1 MSTGLQVVKQEQLS
15 ENVRNEIDS
24 EIDKIIER
32 HKNNRYEINKLV
44 FESVAA
50 LTSSE
55 NYSNELASQGI
66 LKRFWGGIT
75 GKNKALQA
83 EINRNQAVAQY
94 ASQQSLQ
101 KLAEQNLMSFELI
114 TAVNNKLNVSMVEVE
129 TEINNIYG
137 TLVTFFKQTKSDIVQ
152 LENRVA
158 RLERNVNLLNWQNS
172 IEYQMWDG
180 TEYTELTDIEKIAC
194 IVNDFYEITQGNYT
208 TSDLLLLKSAMT
220 TIGLNI
226 NELVSYQELATSIEE
241 DERISNKIFH
251 GKCENEYVEPWSVV
265 VASGVRKLEKFDNE
279 EKYIV
284 DCVKECLDGNQEEI
298 SRGNIINKLF
308 GEYLENNLLVSKDG
322 KLKLYD
328 MVVELLYNIEQL
340 KYIPE
345 KTDEVRTAEAE
356 KFFIKGEYETAY
368 HMFKKLAE
376 EGVPRAMY
384 FMGEYLRQ
392 GYGYY
397 FGLDYDKEEGFRWY
411 QKGAELGDPLCI
423 LNTAYMYEGEEREK
437 IQQSIIGKIREMA
450 QAGDIFAQNE
460 LADIVEGEEKF
471 ELLKE
476 SAEHGLARSMRKL
489 GLMYFWGWGDCVE
502 ENSAEAFKWFMR
514 ASELGLTDAIGDVGN
529 LYKDGNGI
537 TQDINK
543 AIEYYKKSIA
553 RGCGWAAK
561 NMAEIYEYGNNV
573 EKNDQKAF
581 EWYKK
586 AAELG
591 NVDAMNSVALC
602 YHNGNGTKVNKEK
615 TFEWCKKAAE
625 AGFAMGQNNLAVC
638 YKLGDGCEQN
648 WDKAKEWAM
657 KAAKQGCEAAINN
670 LKNWFGIEEQ

>member
-1 MSTGLQVVKQEQLS
+1 MSTGLQVVNQEQLP

-66 LKRFWGGIT
+66 FKRFWGGIT
-75 GKNKALQA
+75 GKNRALQT
-83 EINRNQAVAQY
+83 EISRNQAAAQY

-114 TAVNNKLNVSMVEVE
+114 TAVNNKLNNSMVEVE
-129 TEINNIYG
+129 TEINKIYG
-137 TLVTFFKQTKSDIVQ
+137 ILVTFFKQTKSDIVQ

-158 RLERNVNLLNWQNS
+158 RLEKNVNLLNWQNS

-251 GKCENEYVEPWSVV
+251 GKCESEYVEPWSAV

-284 DCVKECLDGNQEEI
+284 DCVKDCLDGSQAGMNREA
-298 SRGNIINKLF
+298 IINKLF
-308 GEYLENNLLVSKDG
+308 GEYLENNLLVNKDG

-328 MVVELLYNIEQL
+328 MIVELLYNIEQL
-340 KYIPE
+340 EYIPE
-345 KTDEVRTAEAE
+345 KTDEERTAEAE
-356 KFFIKGEYETAY
+356 KFFIKGEFETAY
-368 HMFKKLAE
+368 HIFKQLAE

-384 FMGEYLRQ
+384 FMGEYLRW

-397 FGLDYDKEEGFRWY
+397 FGLDYDKEGGFQWH

-423 LNTAYMYEGEEREK
+423 LNTSYMYEGEEK
-437 IQQSIIGKIREMA
+437 KNIQQSIIDKIREMA

-476 SAEHGLARSMRKL
+476 SAEHGLARSMEKL
-489 GLMYFWGWGDCVE
+489 GLMYFRGEYVE
-502 ENSAEAFKWFMR
+502 ENKSEAFQWYLKAM
-514 ASELGLTDAIGDVGN
+514 ELGDKDAIANVSWC
-529 LYKDGNGI
+529 YGNGEGVDLNI
-537 TQDINK
+537 KK
-543 AIEYYKKSIA
+543 AIEYCKKSIKK
-553 RGCGWAAK
+553 GCGRAAR
-561 NMAEIYEYGNNV
+561 NMGGFYDQG
-573 EKNDQKAF
+573 EKIEKDYQKAF
-581 EWYKK
+581 RYFQIG
-586 AAELG
+586 AELG
-591 NVDAMNSVALC
+591 DGGAMV
-602 YHNGNGTKVNKEK
+602 YIGFYYDTGRGIEVNKEL
-615 TFEWCKKAAE
+615 
-625 AGFAMGQNNLAVC
+625 GF
-638 YKLGDGCEQN
+638 
-648 WDKAKEWAM
+648 
-657 KAAKQGCEAAINN
+657 
-670 LKNWFGIEEQ
+670 

>member
-345 KTDEVRTAEAE
+345 KTDEERTAEAE

-376 EGVPRAMY
+376 EGGPRAMY

-397 FGLDYDKEEGFRWY
+397 FGLDYDEEEGFRWH

-423 LNTAYMYEGEEREK
+423 LNTAYMYEGEERERIK
-437 IQQSIIGKIREMA
+437 NSVINKLRKMSQS
-450 QAGDIFAQNE
+450 GDAFVKSE
-460 LADIVEGEEKF
+460 LADIVDGEEKID
-471 ELLKE
+471 LLKE
-476 SAEHGLARSMRKL
+476 ASEQGLARGWYKL
-489 GLMYFWGWGDCVE
+489 GMEY
-502 ENSAEAFKWFMR
+502 NSGNIVKKDDSKALELLLK
-514 ASELGLTDAIGDVGN
+514 ASELGSADAMGSVGVM
-529 LYKDGNGI
+529 YEYAVGADK
-537 TQDINK
+537 DINK
-543 AIEYYKKSIA
+543 AIEYYNKSIK
-553 RGCGWAAK
+553 RGCGFGT
-561 NMAEIYEYGNNV
+561 EYLGFIYANGYDV
-573 EKNDQKAF
+573 EQDYYKAF
-581 EWYKK
+581 ECFKIGARIGYPGSINMVGLYYEEGKGTEKNGSKAIEYYKR

-591 NVDAMNSVALC
+591 LAVA
-602 YHNGNGTKVNKEK
+602 
-615 TFEWCKKAAE
+615 
-625 AGFAMGQNNLAVC
+625 QSNLATC
-638 YKLGDGCEQN
+638 YKEGRGCEQN
-648 WDKAKEWAM
+648 LEKAKEWAM
-657 KAAKQGCEAAINN
+657 KAAKQGQENAIKN
-670 LKNWFGIEEQ
+670 LKEWFGMEIDN

>member
-1 MSTGLQVVKQEQLS
+1 M
-15 ENVRNEIDS
+15 
-24 EIDKIIER
+24 
-32 HKNNRYEINKLV
+32 

-345 KTDEVRTAEAE
+345 KTDEERTAEAE

-397 FGLDYDKEEGFRWY
+397 FGLDYDEEEGFRWH

-423 LNTAYMYEGEEREK
+423 LNTAYMYEGEERERIK
-437 IQQSIIGKIREMA
+437 NSVINKLRKMSQS
-450 QAGDIFAQNE
+450 GDAFVKSE
-460 LADIVEGEEKF
+460 LADIVDGEEKID
-471 ELLKE
+471 LLKE
-476 SAEHGLARSMRKL
+476 ASEQGLARGWYKL
-489 GLMYFWGWGDCVE
+489 GMEY
-502 ENSAEAFKWFMR
+502 NSGNIVKKDDSKALELLLK
-514 ASELGLTDAIGDVGN
+514 ASELGSADAMGSVGVM
-529 LYKDGNGI
+529 YEYAVGADK
-537 TQDINK
+537 DINK
-543 AIEYYKKSIA
+543 AIEYYNKSIK
-553 RGCGWAAK
+553 RGCGFGT
-561 NMAEIYEYGNNV
+561 EYLGFIYANGYDV
-573 EKNDQKAF
+573 EQDYYKAF
-581 EWYKK
+581 ECFKIGARIGYPGSINMVGLYYEEGKGTEKNGSKAIEYYKR

-591 NVDAMNSVALC
+591 LAVA
-602 YHNGNGTKVNKEK
+602 
-615 TFEWCKKAAE
+615 
-625 AGFAMGQNNLAVC
+625 QSNLATC
-638 YKLGDGCEQN
+638 YKEGRGCEQN
-648 WDKAKEWAM
+648 LEKAKEWAM
-657 KAAKQGCEAAINN
+657 KAAKQGQENAIKN
-670 LKNWFGIEEQ
+670 LKEWFGMEIDN

>member
-345 KTDEVRTAEAE
+345 KTDEERTAEAE

-397 FGLDYDKEEGFRWY
+397 FGLDYDEEEGFRWH

-423 LNTAYMYEGEEREK
+423 LNTAYMYEGEERERIK
-437 IQQSIIGKIREMA
+437 NSVINKLRKMSQS
-450 QAGDIFAQNE
+450 GDAFVKSE
-460 LADIVEGEEKF
+460 LADIVDGEEKID
-471 ELLKE
+471 LLKE
-476 SAEHGLARSMRKL
+476 ASEQGLARGWYKL
-489 GLMYFWGWGDCVE
+489 GMEY
-502 ENSAEAFKWFMR
+502 NSGNIVKKDDSKALELLLK
-514 ASELGLTDAIGDVGN
+514 ASELGSADAMGSVGVM
-529 LYKDGNGI
+529 YEYAVGADK
-537 TQDINK
+537 DINK
-543 AIEYYKKSIA
+543 AIEYYNKSIK
-553 RGCGWAAK
+553 RGCGFGT
-561 NMAEIYEYGNNV
+561 EYLGFIYANGYDV
-573 EKNDQKAF
+573 EQDYHKAF
-581 EWYKK
+581 ECFKIGARIGYPGSINMVGLYYEEGKGTEKNGSKAIEYYKR

-591 NVDAMNSVALC
+591 LAVA
-602 YHNGNGTKVNKEK
+602 
-615 TFEWCKKAAE
+615 
-625 AGFAMGQNNLAVC
+625 QSNLATC
-638 YKLGDGCEQN
+638 YKEGRGCEQN
-648 WDKAKEWAM
+648 LEKAKEWAM
-657 KAAKQGCEAAINN
+657 KAAKQGQENAIKN
-670 LKNWFGIEEQ
+670 LKEWFGMEIDN

>member
-75 GKNKALQA
+75 GKNRALQA
-83 EINRNQAVAQY
+83 EISRNQAAAQY

-328 MVVELLYNIEQL
+328 MIVELLYNIEQL

-345 KTDEVRTAEAE
+345 KTDEERTAEAE

-392 GYGYY
+392 RYGYY
-397 FGLDYDKEEGFRWY
+397 FGLDYDEEEGFRWH

-423 LNTAYMYEGEEREK
+423 LNTAYMYEGKEREK

-450 QAGDIFAQNE
+450 QAGDIFAKNE

>member
-345 KTDEVRTAEAE
+345 KTDEERTAEAE

-397 FGLDYDKEEGFRWY
+397 FGLDYDEEEGFRWH

-423 LNTAYMYEGEEREK
+423 LNTAYMYEGEERERIK
-437 IQQSIIGKIREMA
+437 NSVINKLRKMSQS
-450 QAGDIFAQNE
+450 GDAFVKSE
-460 LADIVEGEEKF
+460 LADIVDGEEKID
-471 ELLKE
+471 LLKE
-476 SAEHGLARSMRKL
+476 ASEQGLARGWYKL
-489 GLMYFWGWGDCVE
+489 GMEY
-502 ENSAEAFKWFMR
+502 NSGNIVKKDDSKALELLLK
-514 ASELGLTDAIGDVGN
+514 ASELGSADAMGSVGVM
-529 LYKDGNGI
+529 YEYSVGADK
-537 TQDINK
+537 DINK
-543 AIEYYKKSIA
+543 AIEYYNKSIK
-553 RGCGWAAK
+553 RGCGFGT
-561 NMAEIYEYGNNV
+561 EYLGFIYANGYDV
-573 EKNDQKAF
+573 EQDYYKAF
-581 EWYKK
+581 ECFKIGARIGYPGSINMVGLYYEEGKGTEKNGSKAIEYYKR

-591 NVDAMNSVALC
+591 LAVA
-602 YHNGNGTKVNKEK
+602 
-615 TFEWCKKAAE
+615 
-625 AGFAMGQNNLAVC
+625 QSNLATC
-638 YKLGDGCEQN
+638 YKEGRGCEQN
-648 WDKAKEWAM
+648 LEKAKEWAM
-657 KAAKQGCEAAINN
+657 KAAKQGQENAIKN
-670 LKNWFGIEEQ
+670 LKEWFGMEIDN

>member
-1 MSTGLQVVKQEQLS
+1 MS

-66 LKRFWGGIT
+66 LKRFLGGIT
-75 GKNKALQA
+75 GKNRALQA
-83 EINRNQAVAQY
+83 EISRNQAAAQY

-180 TEYTELTDIEKIAC
+180 TEYIELTDIEKIAC

-345 KTDEVRTAEAE
+345 KTDEERTAEAE

-397 FGLDYDKEEGFRWY
+397 FGLDYDKEEGFRWH

-489 GLMYFWGWGDCVE
+489 GLMYCWGWGDCVE
-502 ENSAEAFKWFMR
+502 ENRAEAFKWFMR

-591 NVDAMNSVALC
+591 DVSAMNSVAFC

-615 TFEWCKKAAE
+615 AFEWYKKAAE

>member
-1 MSTGLQVVKQEQLS
+1 MSTGLQVVNQEQLP
-15 ENVRNEIDS
+15 ETVRNEIDS

-75 GKNKALQA
+75 GKNRALQA
-83 EINRNQAVAQY
+83 EISRNQAAAQY

-114 TAVNNKLNVSMVEVE
+114 TAVNNKLNNSMVEVE
-129 TEINNIYG
+129 TEINKIYG

-251 GKCENEYVEPWSVV
+251 GKCESEYVEPWSVV

-284 DCVKECLDGNQEEI
+284 DCVKDCLDGSQAGMNREA
-298 SRGNIINKLF
+298 IINKLF
-308 GEYLENNLLVSKDG
+308 GEYLENNLLVNKDG

-328 MVVELLYNIEQL
+328 MIVELLYNIEQL
-340 KYIPE
+340 EYIPE
-345 KTDEVRTAEAE
+345 KTDEERTAEAE
-356 KFFIKGEYETAY
+356 KFFIKGEFETAY
-368 HMFKKLAE
+368 HIFKQLAE

-384 FMGEYLRQ
+384 FMGEYLRG

-397 FGLDYDKEEGFRWY
+397 FGLDYDEEGGFQWH

-423 LNTAYMYEGEEREK
+423 LNTSYMYEGEEK
-437 IQQSIIGKIREMA
+437 KNIQQSIIDKIREMA
-450 QAGDIFAQNE
+450 QVGDIFAKNE

-476 SAEHGLARSMRKL
+476 SAGHGLARSMEKL
-489 GLMYFWGWGDCVE
+489 GDMYEFGTGIE
-502 ENSAEAFKWFMR
+502 ENKVEAFRWYMK
-514 ASELGLTDAIGDVGN
+514 AAELGNKDALADVGWCYAEGHGVD
-529 LYKDGNGI
+529 L
-537 TQDINK
+537 DINK
-543 AIEYYKKSIA
+543 AIEYYEKSIK
-553 RGCGWAAK
+553 RGCDWGAVGVGV
-561 NMAEIYEYGNNV
+561 IYRDGKKV
-573 EKNDQKAF
+573 EKDYCKAF
-581 EWYKK
+581 RYYQIGVELNNADAMNEIGFCYGEGKGVEVNKAIAFKWYMK

-591 NVDAMNSVALC
+591 N
-602 YHNGNGTKVNKEK
+602 T
-615 TFEWCKKAAE
+615 
-625 AGFAMGQNNLAVC
+625 AGQTNLAIC
-638 YKLGDGCEQN
+638 YKTGEGCEQN
-648 WDKAKEWAM
+648 LDKAKEWVM
-657 KAAKQGCEAAINN
+657 RAAKQGNQSAIDN
-670 LKNWFGIEEQ
+670 LKEWFGIEV

>member
-345 KTDEVRTAEAE
+345 KTDEERTAEAE

-397 FGLDYDKEEGFRWY
+397 FGLDYDEEEGFRWH

-423 LNTAYMYEGEEREK
+423 LNTAYMYEGEERERIK
-437 IQQSIIGKIREMA
+437 NSVINKLRKMSQS
-450 QAGDIFAQNE
+450 GDAFVKSE
-460 LADIVEGEEKF
+460 LADIVAGEEKLD
-471 ELLKE
+471 LLKE
-476 SAEHGLARSMRKL
+476 ASEQGLARGWYKL
-489 GLMYFWGWGDCVE
+489 GMEY
-502 ENSAEAFKWFMR
+502 NSGNIVKKDDSKALELLLK
-514 ASELGLTDAIGDVGN
+514 ASELGSADAMGSVGVM
-529 LYKDGNGI
+529 YEYAVGADK
-537 TQDINK
+537 DINK
-543 AIEYYKKSIA
+543 AIEYYNKSIK
-553 RGCGWAAK
+553 RGCGFGT
-561 NMAEIYEYGNNV
+561 EYLGFIYANGYDV
-573 EKNDQKAF
+573 EQDYYKAF
-581 EWYKK
+581 ECFKIGARIGYPGSINMVGLYYEEGKGTEKNGSKAIEYYKR

-591 NVDAMNSVALC
+591 LAVA
-602 YHNGNGTKVNKEK
+602 
-615 TFEWCKKAAE
+615 
-625 AGFAMGQNNLAVC
+625 QSNLATC
-638 YKLGDGCEQN
+638 YKEGRGCEQN
-648 WDKAKEWAM
+648 LEKAKEWAM
-657 KAAKQGCEAAINN
+657 KAAKQGQENAIKN
-670 LKNWFGIEEQ
+670 LKEWFGMEIDN

>member
-1 MSTGLQVVKQEQLS
+1 
-15 ENVRNEIDS
+15 
-24 EIDKIIER
+24 
-32 HKNNRYEINKLV
+32 
-44 FESVAA
+44 
-50 LTSSE
+50 
-55 NYSNELASQGI
+55 
-66 LKRFWGGIT
+66 
-75 GKNKALQA
+75 
-83 EINRNQAVAQY
+83 
-94 ASQQSLQ
+94 
-101 KLAEQNLMSFELI
+101 MSFELI

-345 KTDEVRTAEAE
+345 KTDEERTAEAE

-397 FGLDYDKEEGFRWY
+397 FGLDYDEEEGFRWH

-423 LNTAYMYEGEEREK
+423 LNTAYMYEGEERERIK
-437 IQQSIIGKIREMA
+437 NSVINKLRKMSQS
-450 QAGDIFAQNE
+450 GDAFVKSE
-460 LADIVEGEEKF
+460 LADIVDGEEKID
-471 ELLKE
+471 LLKE
-476 SAEHGLARSMRKL
+476 ASEQGLARGWYKL
-489 GLMYFWGWGDCVE
+489 GMEY
-502 ENSAEAFKWFMR
+502 NSGNIVKKDDSKALELLLK
-514 ASELGLTDAIGDVGN
+514 ASELGSADAMGSVGVM
-529 LYKDGNGI
+529 YEYAVGADK
-537 TQDINK
+537 DINK
-543 AIEYYKKSIA
+543 AIEYYNKSIK
-553 RGCGWAAK
+553 RGCGFGT
-561 NMAEIYEYGNNV
+561 EYLGFIYANGYDV
-573 EKNDQKAF
+573 EQDYYKAF
-581 EWYKK
+581 ECFKIGARIGYPGSINMVGLYYEEGKGTEKNGSKAIEYYKR

-591 NVDAMNSVALC
+591 LAVA
-602 YHNGNGTKVNKEK
+602 
-615 TFEWCKKAAE
+615 
-625 AGFAMGQNNLAVC
+625 QSNLATC
-638 YKLGDGCEQN
+638 YKEGRGCEQN
-648 WDKAKEWAM
+648 LEKAKEWAM
-657 KAAKQGCEAAINN
+657 KAAKQGQENAIKN
-670 LKNWFGIEEQ
+670 LKEWFGMEIDN

>member
-345 KTDEVRTAEAE
+345 KTDEERTAEAE

-397 FGLDYDKEEGFRWY
+397 FGLDYDEEEGFRWH

-423 LNTAYMYEGEEREK
+423 LNTAYMYEGEERERIK
-437 IQQSIIGKIREMA
+437 NSVINKLRKMSQS
-450 QAGDIFAQNE
+450 GDAFVKSE
-460 LADIVEGEEKF
+460 LADIVDGEEKID
-471 ELLKE
+471 LLKE
-476 SAEHGLARSMRKL
+476 ASEQGLARGWYKL
-489 GLMYFWGWGDCVE
+489 GMEY
-502 ENSAEAFKWFMR
+502 NSGNIVKKDDSKALELLLK
-514 ASELGLTDAIGDVGN
+514 ASELGSADAMGSVGVM
-529 LYKDGNGI
+529 YEYAVGADK
-537 TQDINK
+537 DINK
-543 AIEYYKKSIA
+543 AIEYYNKSIK
-553 RGCGWAAK
+553 RGCGFGT
-561 NMAEIYEYGNNV
+561 EYLGFIYANGYDV
-573 EKNDQKAF
+573 EQDYYKAF
-581 EWYKK
+581 ECFKIGARIGYPGSINMVGLYYEEGKGTEKNGSKAIEYYKR

-591 NVDAMNSVALC
+591 LAVA
-602 YHNGNGTKVNKEK
+602 
-615 TFEWCKKAAE
+615 
-625 AGFAMGQNNLAVC
+625 QSNLATC
-638 YKLGDGCEQN
+638 YKEGRGCEQN
-648 WDKAKEWAM
+648 LEKAKEWAM
-657 KAAKQGCEAAINN
+657 KAAKQGQENAIKN
-670 LKNWFGIEEQ
+670 LKEWFGMEIDN

>member
-152 LENRVA
+152 LENRVE

-251 GKCENEYVEPWSVV
+251 GKCESEYVEPWSVV

-284 DCVKECLDGNQEEI
+284 DCVKECLDENQEEI

-340 KYIPE
+340 KFIPE
-345 KTDEVRTAEAE
+345 KTDEERTAEAE

-384 FMGEYLRQ
+384 FIGEYLRQ

-397 FGLDYDKEEGFRWY
+397 FGLDYDEEEGFRWH

-423 LNTAYMYEGEEREK
+423 LNTVYMYEGEERDRIK
-437 IQQSIIGKIREMA
+437 QSIIDKIRKMA
-450 QAGDIFAQNE
+450 QNGDVFSQLE
-460 LADIVEGEEKF
+460 LAGVVDGEEKI
-471 ELLKE
+471 ELLTK
-476 SAEHGLARSMRKL
+476 SAEQGLAISMYEL
-489 GLMYFWGWGDCVE
+489 GNIYEYGRGVE
-502 ENSAEAFKWFMR
+502 ENEKEAVVWYMKASQIGYMNASAYVGWCYENG
-514 ASELGLTDAIGDVGN
+514 LGVDS
-529 LYKDGNGI
+529 
-537 TQDINK
+537 DINK
-543 AIEYYKKSIA
+543 AIEYFEKGMR
-553 RGCGWAAK
+553 RGSGWAAHHIA
-561 NMAEIYEYGNNV
+561 NFYRYGNNV

-581 EWYKK
+581 AYYLRGAELGSANSMNTVGFYYGDGKGIEKNQTIAFKWYMK

-591 NVDAMNSVALC
+591 LDAGQSNVAI
-602 YHNGNGTKVNKEK
+602 
-615 TFEWCKKAAE
+615 
-625 AGFAMGQNNLAVC
+625 C
-638 YKLGDGCEQN
+638 YKFGMGCEKN
-648 WDKAKEWAM
+648 LDKAKEWGM
-657 KAAKQGCEAAINN
+657 KAAKQGYESAIDN
-670 LKNWFGIEEQ
+670 LKDWFGIEI

>member
-345 KTDEVRTAEAE
+345 KTDEERTAEAE

-397 FGLDYDKEEGFRWY
+397 FGLDYDEEEGFRWH

-423 LNTAYMYEGEEREK
+423 LNTAYMYEGEERERIK
-437 IQQSIIGKIREMA
+437 NSVINKLRKMSQS
-450 QAGDIFAQNE
+450 GDAFVKSE
-460 LADIVEGEEKF
+460 LADIVDGEEKID
-471 ELLKE
+471 LLKE
-476 SAEHGLARSMRKL
+476 ASEQGLARGWYKL
-489 GLMYFWGWGDCVE
+489 GMEY
-502 ENSAEAFKWFMR
+502 NSGNIVKKDDSKALELLLK
-514 ASELGLTDAIGDVGN
+514 ASELGSADAMGSVGVM
-529 LYKDGNGI
+529 YEYAVGADK
-537 TQDINK
+537 DINK
-543 AIEYYKKSIA
+543 AIEFYNKSIK
-553 RGCGWAAK
+553 RGCGFGT
-561 NMAEIYEYGNNV
+561 EYLGFIYANGYDV
-573 EKNDQKAF
+573 EQDYYKAF
-581 EWYKK
+581 ECFKIGARIGYPGSINMVGLYYEEGKGTEKNGSKAIEYYKR

-591 NVDAMNSVALC
+591 LAVA
-602 YHNGNGTKVNKEK
+602 
-615 TFEWCKKAAE
+615 
-625 AGFAMGQNNLAVC
+625 QSNLATC
-638 YKLGDGCEQN
+638 YKEGRGCEQN
-648 WDKAKEWAM
+648 LEKAKEWAM
-657 KAAKQGCEAAINN
+657 KAAKQGQENAIKN
-670 LKNWFGIEEQ
+670 LKEWFGMEIDN

>member
-1 MSTGLQVVKQEQLS
+1 MSTGLQVVNQEQLP

-66 LKRFWGGIT
+66 FKRFWGGIT
-75 GKNKALQA
+75 GKNRVLQT
-83 EINRNQAVAQY
+83 EISRNQAAAQY

-114 TAVNNKLNVSMVEVE
+114 TAVNNKLNNSMVEVE
-129 TEINNIYG
+129 TEINKIYG

-251 GKCENEYVEPWSVV
+251 GKCESEYVEPWSVV

-284 DCVKECLDGNQEEI
+284 DCVKDCLDGSQAGMNREA
-298 SRGNIINKLF
+298 IINKLF
-308 GEYLENNLLVSKDG
+308 GEYLENNLLVNKDG

-340 KYIPE
+340 EYIPE
-345 KTDEVRTAEAE
+345 KTDEERTAEAE

-368 HMFKKLAE
+368 HMFKQLAE

-384 FMGEYLRQ
+384 FIGEYLRH

-397 FGLDYDKEEGFRWY
+397 FGLDYDKEEGYKWH

-423 LNTAYMYEGEEREK
+423 LNTSYMYEGEEK
-437 IQQSIIGKIREMA
+437 KNIQRSMIGTIREMA
-450 QAGDIFAQNE
+450 QSGDIFAQNE
-460 LADIVEGEEKF
+460 LAYIVDGEERF
-471 ELLKE
+471 EFLKK
-476 SAEHGLARSMRKL
+476 SAECGLAASMHML
-489 GLMYFWGWGDCVE
+489 GLMYFSGDYVE
-502 ENSAEAFKWFMR
+502 ENKAEAFQWILK
-514 ASELGLTDAIGDVGN
+514 AAELGLAIAIGDVGTM
-529 LYKDGNGI
+529 YRDGNGI
-537 TQDINK
+537 AQDINK
-543 AIEYYKKSIA
+543 AIEYYEKSIK
-553 RGCGWAAK
+553 RGYVWAAK
-561 NMAEIYEYGNNV
+561 NMAEIYRYGNNV

-581 EWYKK
+581 EYYEKAAGLGDADAMNSVGFYYNQGKGIEVNKALAFKWYMK

-591 NVDAMNSVALC
+591 D
-602 YHNGNGTKVNKEK
+602 TD
-615 TFEWCKKAAE
+615 
-625 AGFAMGQNNLAVC
+625 GQTNLAIC
-638 YKLGDGCEQN
+638 YKTGQGCEQN
-648 WDKAKEWAM
+648 LDKVVLEYK
-657 KAAKQGCEAAINN
+657 
-670 LKNWFGIEEQ
+670 

>member
-1 MSTGLQVVKQEQLS
+1 MSTGLQVVNQEQLP

-66 LKRFWGGIT
+66 FKRFWGGIT
-75 GKNKALQA
+75 GKNRALQT
-83 EINRNQAVAQY
+83 EISRNQAAAQY

-114 TAVNNKLNVSMVEVE
+114 TAMNNKLNNSMVEVE
-129 TEINNIYG
+129 TEINKIYG

-220 TIGLNI
+220 TIELNI

-251 GKCENEYVEPWSVV
+251 GKCESEYVEPWSVV

-284 DCVKECLDGNQEEI
+284 DCVKDCLDGSQAGMNREV
-298 SRGNIINKLF
+298 IINKLF
-308 GEYLENNLLVSKDG
+308 GEYLENNLLVNKDG

-328 MVVELLYNIEQL
+328 MIVELLYNIEQL
-340 KYIPE
+340 EYIPE
-345 KTDEVRTAEAE
+345 KTDEERTAEAE
-356 KFFIKGEYETAY
+356 KFFIKGEFETAY
-368 HMFKKLAE
+368 HIFKQLAE

-384 FMGEYLRQ
+384 FMGEYLRW

-397 FGLDYDKEEGFRWY
+397 FGLDYDKEGGFQWH

-423 LNTAYMYEGEEREK
+423 LNTSYMYEGEEK
-437 IQQSIIGKIREMA
+437 KNIQQSIIDKIREMA
-450 QAGDIFAQNE
+450 QAGDIFVQNE

-476 SAEHGLARSMRKL
+476 SAEHGLARSMEKL
-489 GLMYFWGWGDCVE
+489 GNMYEYGRGVE
-502 ENSAEAFKWFMR
+502 ENEVEAFKWYMR
-514 ASELGLTDAIGDVGN
+514 AAELGNKDALANVGWCYQEGHGVDSN
-529 LYKDGNGI
+529 
-537 TQDINK
+537 INK
-543 AIEYYKKSIA
+543 AIEYYEKSIK
-553 RGCGWAAK
+553 RGCNWGAWNLAVIYENGDKVKGDYYKAFEYYTISA
-561 NMAEIYEYGNNV
+561 NMGYAESINRVGIFYEYGKGT
-573 EKNDQKAF
+573 EKNETMAM
-581 EWYKK
+581 EYYKR
-586 AAELG
+586 AAKLG
-591 NVDAMNSVALC
+591 LAVA
-602 YHNGNGTKVNKEK
+602 
-615 TFEWCKKAAE
+615 
-625 AGFAMGQNNLAVC
+625 QSNLATC
-638 YKLGDGCEQN
+638 YKVGRGCEQ
-648 WDKAKEWAM
+648 DLEKAKEWAM
-657 KAAKQGCEAAINN
+657 KAAKQGDEIAIKN
-670 LKNWFGIEEQ
+670 LKEWFEIEV

>member
-345 KTDEVRTAEAE
+345 KTDEERTAEAE

-397 FGLDYDKEEGFRWY
+397 FGLDYDEEEGFRWH

-423 LNTAYMYEGEEREK
+423 LNTAYMYEGEERERIK
-437 IQQSIIGKIREMA
+437 NSVINKLRKMSQS
-450 QAGDIFAQNE
+450 GDAFVKSE
-460 LADIVEGEEKF
+460 LADIVDGEEKID
-471 ELLKE
+471 LLKE
-476 SAEHGLARSMRKL
+476 ASEQGLARGWYKL
-489 GLMYFWGWGDCVE
+489 GMEY
-502 ENSAEAFKWFMR
+502 NSGNIVKKDDSKALELLLK
-514 ASELGLTDAIGDVGN
+514 ASELGSADAMGSVGVM
-529 LYKDGNGI
+529 YEYAVGADK
-537 TQDINK
+537 DINK
-543 AIEYYKKSIA
+543 AIEYYNKSIK
-553 RGCGWAAK
+553 RGCGFGT
-561 NMAEIYEYGNNV
+561 EYLGFIYANGYDV
-573 EKNDQKAF
+573 EQDYYKAF
-581 EWYKK
+581 ECFKIGARIGYPGSINMVGLYYEEGKGTEKNGSKAIEYYKR

-591 NVDAMNSVALC
+591 LAVA
-602 YHNGNGTKVNKEK
+602 
-615 TFEWCKKAAE
+615 
-625 AGFAMGQNNLAVC
+625 QSNLATC
-638 YKLGDGCEQN
+638 YKEGRGCEQN
-648 WDKAKEWAM
+648 LEKAKEWAM
-657 KAAKQGCEAAINN
+657 KAAKQGQENAI
-670 LKNWFGIEEQ
+670 KNFERMVWNGD

>member
-158 RLERNVNLLNWQNS
+158 HLERNVNLLNWQNS

-345 KTDEVRTAEAE
+345 KTDEERTAEAE

-397 FGLDYDKEEGFRWY
+397 FGLDYDEEEGFRWH

-423 LNTAYMYEGEEREK
+423 LNTAYMYEGEERERIK
-437 IQQSIIGKIREMA
+437 NSVINKLRKMSQS
-450 QAGDIFAQNE
+450 GDAFVKSE
-460 LADIVEGEEKF
+460 LADIVDGEEKID
-471 ELLKE
+471 LLKE
-476 SAEHGLARSMRKL
+476 ASEQGLARGWYKL
-489 GLMYFWGWGDCVE
+489 GMEY
-502 ENSAEAFKWFMR
+502 NSGNIVKKDDSKALELLLK
-514 ASELGLTDAIGDVGN
+514 ASELGSADAMGSVGVM
-529 LYKDGNGI
+529 YEYAVGADK
-537 TQDINK
+537 DINK
-543 AIEYYKKSIA
+543 AIEYYNKSIK
-553 RGCGWAAK
+553 RGCGFGT
-561 NMAEIYEYGNNV
+561 EYLGFIYANGYDV
-573 EKNDQKAF
+573 EQDYYKAF
-581 EWYKK
+581 ECFKIGARIGYPGSINMVGLYYEEGKGTEKNGSKAIEYYKR

-591 NVDAMNSVALC
+591 LAVA
-602 YHNGNGTKVNKEK
+602 
-615 TFEWCKKAAE
+615 
-625 AGFAMGQNNLAVC
+625 QSNLATC
-638 YKLGDGCEQN
+638 YKEGRGCEQN
-648 WDKAKEWAM
+648 LEKAKEWAM
-657 KAAKQGCEAAINN
+657 KAAKQGQENAIKN
-670 LKNWFGIEEQ
+670 LKEWFGMEIDN

>member
-345 KTDEVRTAEAE
+345 KTDEERTAEAE

-397 FGLDYDKEEGFRWY
+397 FGLDYDEEEGFRWH

-423 LNTAYMYEGEEREK
+423 LNTAYMYEGEERDRIK
-437 IQQSIIGKIREMA
+437 NSVINKLRKMSQS
-450 QAGDIFAQNE
+450 GDAFVKSE
-460 LADIVEGEEKF
+460 LADIVDGEEKID
-471 ELLKE
+471 LLKE
-476 SAEHGLARSMRKL
+476 ASEQGLARGWYKL
-489 GLMYFWGWGDCVE
+489 GMEY
-502 ENSAEAFKWFMR
+502 NSGNIVKKDDSKALELLLK
-514 ASELGLTDAIGDVGN
+514 ASELGSADAMGSVGVM
-529 LYKDGNGI
+529 YEYAVGADK
-537 TQDINK
+537 DINK
-543 AIEYYKKSIA
+543 AIEYYNKSIK
-553 RGCGWAAK
+553 RGCGFGT
-561 NMAEIYEYGNNV
+561 EYLGFIYANGYDV
-573 EKNDQKAF
+573 EQDYYKAF
-581 EWYKK
+581 ECFKIGARIGYPGSINMVGLYYEEGKGTEKNGSKAIEYYKR

-591 NVDAMNSVALC
+591 LAVA
-602 YHNGNGTKVNKEK
+602 
-615 TFEWCKKAAE
+615 
-625 AGFAMGQNNLAVC
+625 QSNLATC
-638 YKLGDGCEQN
+638 YKEGRGCEQN
-648 WDKAKEWAM
+648 LEKAKEWAM
-657 KAAKQGCEAAINN
+657 KAAKQGQENAIKN
-670 LKNWFGIEEQ
+670 LKEWFGMEIDN

>member
-75 GKNKALQA
+75 GKNRALQA
-83 EINRNQAVAQY
+83 EISRNQAAAQY

-180 TEYTELTDIEKIAC
+180 TEYIELTDIEKIAC

-345 KTDEVRTAEAE
+345 KTDEERTAEAE

-384 FMGEYLRQ
+384 FMGEYLWQ

-397 FGLDYDKEEGFRWY
+397 FGLDYDEEEGFRWH

-423 LNTAYMYEGEEREK
+423 LNTAYMYEGEERERIK
-437 IQQSIIGKIREMA
+437 QSIIDKIRKMA
-450 QAGDIFAQNE
+450 QNGDVFSQYE
-460 LADIVEGEEKF
+460 LAGAIDGEEKV
-471 ELLKE
+471 ELLTK
-476 SAEHGLARSMRKL
+476 SAEMGLATSMYEL
-489 GLMYFWGWGDCVE
+489 GNIYEYGRGVE
-502 ENSAEAFKWFMR
+502 ENEREAVIWYMKASQIGHMNASAYVGWCYEKG
-514 ASELGLTDAIGDVGN
+514 LGVDL
-529 LYKDGNGI
+529 
-537 TQDINK
+537 DINK
-543 AIEYYKKSIA
+543 AIEYYEKGIR
-553 RGCGWAAK
+553 RGCGWAAEHIAK
-561 NMAEIYEYGNNV
+561 FYRFGNEV
-573 EKNDQKAF
+573 EKNDQRAF
-581 EWYKK
+581 AYYLRGAELGSANSMNTVGFYYADGKGIEKNQTIAFKWYMK

-591 NVDAMNSVALC
+591 LDAGQSNVAI
-602 YHNGNGTKVNKEK
+602 
-615 TFEWCKKAAE
+615 
-625 AGFAMGQNNLAVC
+625 C
-638 YKLGDGCEQN
+638 YKFGMGCEKN
-648 WDKAKEWAM
+648 LDKAKEWGM
-657 KAAKQGCEAAINN
+657 KAAKQGYEFAIDN
-670 LKNWFGIEEQ
+670 LKDWFGIEI

>member
-1 MSTGLQVVKQEQLS
+1 MSTGLHVVKQEQLS

-345 KTDEVRTAEAE
+345 KTDEERTAEAE

-397 FGLDYDKEEGFRWY
+397 FGLDYDEEEGFRWH

-423 LNTAYMYEGEEREK
+423 LNTAYMYEGEERERIK
-437 IQQSIIGKIREMA
+437 NSVINKLRKMSQS
-450 QAGDIFAQNE
+450 GDAFVKSE
-460 LADIVEGEEKF
+460 LADIVDGEEKID
-471 ELLKE
+471 LLKE
-476 SAEHGLARSMRKL
+476 ASEQGLARGWYKL
-489 GLMYFWGWGDCVE
+489 GMEY
-502 ENSAEAFKWFMR
+502 NSGNIVKKDDSKALELLLK
-514 ASELGLTDAIGDVGN
+514 ASELGSADAMGSVGVM
-529 LYKDGNGI
+529 YEYAVGADK
-537 TQDINK
+537 DINK
-543 AIEYYKKSIA
+543 AIEYYNKSIK
-553 RGCGWAAK
+553 RGCGFGT
-561 NMAEIYEYGNNV
+561 EYLGFIYANGYDV
-573 EKNDQKAF
+573 EQDYYKAF
-581 EWYKK
+581 ECFKIGARIGYPGSINMVGLYYEEGKGTEKNGSKAIEYYKR

-591 NVDAMNSVALC
+591 LAVA
-602 YHNGNGTKVNKEK
+602 
-615 TFEWCKKAAE
+615 
-625 AGFAMGQNNLAVC
+625 QSNLATC
-638 YKLGDGCEQN
+638 YKEGRGCEQN
-648 WDKAKEWAM
+648 LEKAKEWAM
-657 KAAKQGCEAAINN
+657 KAAKQGQENAIKN
-670 LKNWFGIEEQ
+670 LKEWFGMEIDN